1 MNTYLRRTLVA
12 ASATSALLITAV
24 PSLAQTAPASR
35 WQAWI
40 GCWSGIADDEN
51 AVVRETATAAP
62 TVCVTPSRDA
72 NVVDVTTVA
81 GGKMISNTTLD
92 ASGRDQAVE
101 ATGCTGVQRAQWSAD
116 ERRVYL
122 KSTATCE
129 GIRTSTSGILAISPA
144 GEWLDIRGVS
154 AGGGD
159 NVRVARYRD
168 VGIPAGLPADLA
180 RTLTGR
186 TMATQSARVSAGAA
200 VGTNA
205 VIDAVRSSDA
215 AVVEAWLLERHQ
227 PCSITARDLVALA
240 DAGVPARVTD
250 ALVAVSNPRAFA
262 IDRPDRR
269 AANDDV
275 NVGRRV
281 FVTTYPSY
289 DPWGYGYSPYGYDY
303 GSGYSSNYYGNGY
316 GRNGYG
322 RNGYGYGYYY
332 PPVVIVT
339 NATQSAH
346 GRVEKGGYT
355 QRPGAPSQP
364 SQPSSTGSSNNG
376 SSNNGSSNNGSA
388 NSGSSNSGTTTTS
401 QPSSTSEQRTAK
413 PRP

>member
-1 MNTYLRRTLVA
+1 MKTYLRRTLII
-12 ASATSALLITAV
+12 ASATSALVLSAV
-24 PSLAQTAPASR
+24 PSFAQTATGTR

-51 AVVRETATAAP
+51 AAVRETRTAAP
-62 TVCVTPSRDA
+62 TVCVTPSSNA

-81 GGKMISNTTLD
+81 DGKLISNTTLD

-122 KSTATCE
+122 KSTSTCE
-129 GIRTSTSGILAISPA
+129 GIRTSTSGIIAISPT

-227 PCSITARDLVALA
+227 PFAITARDLVALA

-262 IDRPDRR
+262 IDRADRR
-269 AANDDV
+269 DANDDV
-275 NVGRRV
+275 SVGRRV
-281 FVTTYPSY
+281 FVTAYPSY

-303 GSGYSSNYYGNGY
+303 GSRYGSGYYGNSY
-316 GRNGYG
+316 GNNYG
-322 RNGYGYGYYY
+322 NNGYGYYY

-339 NATQSAH
+339 NGTQSSH

-376 SSNNGSSNNGSA
+376 SSNNGSSNTGSA
-388 NSGSSNSGTTTTS
+388 NSGSSNSGTTTS